1 MRVRVVA
8 GLAAC
13 ALLGGCA
20 ELVTGMAAFSDQ
32 LDAENGAW
40 WPDEHHSD
48 RMDGECPAFSE
59 YGRVNNQTYYR
70 VRNLGSRSAT
80 MTVTWSTGLTS
91 SFSLAPG
98 ETSQFVYMTP
108 SVTPRRIE
116 AEC

>member
-1 MRVRVVA
+1 MRVGVVA

-70 VRNLGSRSAT
+70 VRNL
-80 MTVTWSTGLTS
+80 
-91 SFSLAPG
+91 
-98 ETSQFVYMTP
+98 
-108 SVTPRRIE
+108 
-116 AEC
+116 